1 MRTAAMIQRVRTVV
15 LAIGFLWVLD
25 RAAARPGPGRSHRGS
40 APRRSH
46 CLATAT
52 LLASMLMFGMPPQSA
67 HAGVPG
73 PIAQGPISSD
83 TVVRVSSSGLEPGWL
98 RGRVVLDARRCW
110 MVQLDRA
117 TQDGYTLLALSF
129 VAAVEVANGAGWT
142 PLALQP
148 VIDAQPAECLE
159 SGAD

>member
-1 MRTAAMIQRVRTVV
+1 MRTAAMIQRARTVV

-25 RAAARPGPGRSHRGS
+25 RAAARPGPRSPGES
-40 APRRSH
+40 MPRRSH

-67 HAGVPG
+67 HASAPGLTAHG
-73 PIAQGPISSD
+73 PIGSGS
-83 TVVRVSSSGLEPGWL
+83 VVRVSSPGLEPGWF
-98 RGRVVLDARRCW
+98 RGHLVLDARRCW

-117 TQDGYTLLALSF
+117 TRDGYTMLALSF
-129 VAAVEVANGAGWT
+129 VAAVEVANGSGWT
-142 PLALQP
+142 PVALQP

-159 SGAD
+159 QGAD